1 MKVELGPNE
10 FTIQDDRVGFID
22 DGGKL
27 EEFLTIDHFTDTTLV
42 QDPFKAVRFNPEA

>member
-27 EEFLTIDHFTDTTLV
+27 EEFLTIDLFTDTQLV
-42 QDPFKAVRFNPEA
+42 QDPFRAVKFNE